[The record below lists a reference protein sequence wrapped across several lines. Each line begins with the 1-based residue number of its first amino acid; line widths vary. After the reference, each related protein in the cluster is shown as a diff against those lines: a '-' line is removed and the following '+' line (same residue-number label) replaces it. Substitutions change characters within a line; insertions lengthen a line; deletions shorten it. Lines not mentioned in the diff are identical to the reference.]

1 MDFGHSRMNCAFQ
14 YYESLITNFVILF
27 FSDYYNNK
35 NVFFTFFHPE
45 HPNGNVRMTKK
56 ALQGDVPASCGLI
69 LSSKAIIISFFTL
82 NYNNGTGYFSF

>member
-14 YYESLITNFVILF
+14 YYESIITKFVISLF
-27 FSDYYNNK
+27 LHFYNNK
-35 NVFFTFFHPE
+35 SVYFTFFHPE

-69 LSSKAIIISFFTL
+69 LSSKAIIIIFFAL
-82 NYNNGTGYFSF
+82 NYNKKTCYFSF